1 MSTIETA
8 LRASDP
14 MWGDLDSRVA
24 DDEHPLRLI
33 VGQLLAVVGDATP
46 LFIQTRH
53 EDTDD
58 SGGIKIEVF
67 AIWENLVTSTTCAEG
82 RAGTTVAS
90 RHSLRSVQLRGAPFE
105 GTNEPPLEAFLSF
118 DELGDVRVP
127 SNRDH
132 APLRESLAAL
142 FPLLMVDLAK

>member
-1 MSTIETA
+1 MSKIEAA
-8 LRASDP
+8 LRSSDP
-14 MWGDLDSRVA
+14 LWDELDSATSA
-24 DDEHPLRLI
+24 DEDPMRLI
-33 VGQLLAVVGDATP
+33 VGQLLAVVGDANP

-53 EDTDD
+53 DHTDD
-58 SGGIKIEVF
+58 SGGLKFEVF

-82 RAGTTVAS
+82 KAGTTVAS

-105 GTNEPPLEAFLSF
+105 GTDEPPLEAFLSF

-132 APLRESLAAL
+132 EPLRTSLAAL